1 VDLIQHLLPNQTG
14 LNLQS
19 WSLDSVE
26 QQITLNLSS
35 TQAVAHC
42 PLCHSPTCRVHSRYE
57 RTLKDLPVAQ
67 FRLKIILSVCKFFC
81 LNDTCPRQIFTERL
95 AAVVAP
101 WARRTVR
108 FTEHLKEIGL
118 ALGGAAA
125 ARLSLQMGYGYSR
138 NSILRLITSLSLPVL
153 NTPKI
158 LGVDDFA
165 LRKGQNYGTILVD
178 LEQNQPI
185 ALLPDRTAETLEA
198 WLKEHPGVEILSRDR
213 SKTYRSGMDRGAP
226 DAIQVADRFHLLKNL
241 EETLENFFKGQTQT
255 LQKVEREQLQAA
267 LTSVSPPLEL
277 PSELPLDPQSPK
289 ALNRTRRLEKY
300 EQTHALRQQGYRIHD
315 IAHHLG
321 IGVRTVYTYLAAPTF
336 PERQPPLRN
345 RSSGLEAYKP
355 YLQQQWRLGRQQTK
369 ELFHEI
375 QQQGYEGSYPTV
387 ARFTQQLRQ
396 LEPSK
401 PNPGSLNDLPDV
413 PGRGP
418 APELH
423 SGMTVQKAFEKPLS
437 ARRAAWLVLQHP
449 ETLTKDEKELL
460 QQLSEQSELATAIAL
475 TQEFIGL
482 VRQRLSEQLDSWLE
496 RSKDSAIKAFQ
507 SFAKGLKEDYDA
519 VKNGLTLE
527 VSNGPVEGQNNRLK
541 MLKRQMFGRAGLD
554 LLAKRLILTS

>member
-1 VDLIQHLLPNQTG
+1 MDLVQHLLPNQTD
-14 LNLQS
+14 LNLEG
-19 WSLDSVE
+19 WSLDIDA
-26 QQITLNLSS
+26 QQIILKLSS
-35 TQAVAHC
+35 TQAVAYC
-42 PLCHSPTCRVHSRYE
+42 PLCNSPTYRVHSHYE
-57 RTLKDLPVAQ
+57 RTLQDLPVAQ

-101 WARRTVR
+101 WARRTTR
-108 FTEHLKEIGL
+108 FTEFLKEIGL

-125 ARLSLQMGYGYSR
+125 ARLSLRMGYGYSR
-138 NSILRLITSLSLPVL
+138 NSILRVIASLSLPVL
-153 NTPKI
+153 STPKI

-165 LRKGQNYGTILVD
+165 LRKGQHYGTILVD

-213 SKTYRSGMDRGAP
+213 SKTYRSGMNRGAP
-226 DAIQVADRFHLLKNL
+226 EAIQVADRFHLLKNL
-241 EETLENFFKGQTQT
+241 EETLENVFKGQAQS
-255 LQKVEREQLQAA
+255 LQNVEREQLQAA
-267 LTSVSPPLEL
+267 LTAVSPPLEL
-277 PSELPLDPQSPK
+277 PLELPSDPQSPK

-321 IGVRTVYTYLAAPTF
+321 IGVRTVYTYLTAPTF
-336 PERQPPLRN
+336 PERQPTLRN

-355 YLQQQWRLGRQQTK
+355 YLQQQWRLGHQQTK

-396 LEPSK
+396 LEPSQ
-401 PNPGSLNDLPDV
+401 PHPQSLTDLPDV

-418 APELH
+418 APA
-423 SGMTVQKAFEKPLS
+423 VQKAFEKPLS
-437 ARRAAWLVLQHP
+437 ARRAAWLVLQHS
-449 ETLTKDEKELL
+449 ESLSTDEEKLL
-460 QQLSEQSELATAIAL
+460 NQLAKQPELATAITLA
-475 TQEFIGL
+475 QDFIGL
-482 VRQRLSEQLDSWLE
+482 VRQRLPEQLDSWLE
-496 RSKDSAIKAFQ
+496 RSKNSTIKAFQ

>member
-1 VDLIQHLLPNQTG
+1 MA
-14 LNLQS
+14 
-19 WSLDSVE
+19 E
-26 QQITLNLSS
+26 QQILLKLSS

-42 PLCHSPTCRVHSRYE
+42 PLCHSPTQRVHSRYE

-67 FRLKIILSVCKFFC
+67 FCLKIILSVCKFFC
-81 LNDTCPRQIFTERL
+81 RNDACPRQIFTERL

-101 WARRTVR
+101 WARRTAR

-118 ALGGAAA
+118 SLGGAAA
-125 ARLSLQMGYGYSR
+125 ARLSHQIGYGYSR
-138 NSILRLITSLSLPVL
+138 NSILRLIARLSLPVL
-153 NTPKI
+153 TTPKI

-165 LRKGQNYGTILVD
+165 LCKGHNYGTILVD
-178 LEQNQPI
+178 LQQNQPI
-185 ALLPDRTAETLEA
+185 ALLPDRTAQTLEA

-213 SKTYRSGMDRGAP
+213 SKTYRAGMDRGAP
-226 DAIQVADRFHLLKNL
+226 EAIQVADRFHLLKNL
-241 EETLENFFKGQTQT
+241 EETLENFFKGQAQT
-255 LQKVEREQLQAA
+255 LHKVDSEQLQAA
-267 LTSVSPPLEL
+267 LTSVSPPLAL
-277 PSELPLDPQSPK
+277 PSELPSDFQSPK
-289 ALNRTRRLEKY
+289 ALNRARRLEKY
-300 EQTHALRQQGYRIHD
+300 EQTHALRQQGYRIDD

-321 IGVRTVYTYLAAPTF
+321 IGVRTVYTYLSAPTF
-336 PERQPPLRN
+336 LERQPTMRN
-345 RSSGLEAYKP
+345 CGSGLDAYKP

-369 ELFHEI
+369 VLFQEI

-401 PNPGSLNDLPDV
+401 PNPESLNDLPDV

-418 APELH
+418 APA
-423 SGMTVQKAFEKPLS
+423 VQKACEKPLS

-449 ETLTKDEKELL
+449 ETLTTDEQKLL
-460 QQLSEQSELATAIAL
+460 NQLAQQSELATAITL
-475 TQEFIGL
+475 TQDFVGL
-482 VRQRLSEQLDSWLE
+482 VRQRLPEQLDSWLE
-496 RSKDSAIKAFQ
+496 QSKNSAIKVFQ

-519 VKNGLTLE
+519 VKNALTLE

>member
-1 VDLIQHLLPNQTG
+1 M
-14 LNLQS
+14 
-19 WSLDSVE
+19 
-26 QQITLNLSS
+26 
-35 TQAVAHC
+35 
-42 PLCHSPTCRVHSRYE
+42 
-57 RTLKDLPVAQ
+57 
-67 FRLKIILSVCKFFC
+67 
-81 LNDTCPRQIFTERL
+81 
-95 AAVVAP
+95 
-101 WARRTVR
+101 
-108 FTEHLKEIGL
+108 GL

-125 ARLSLQMGYGYSR
+125 VCLSYQLGYQYSR
-138 NSILRLITSLSLPVL
+138 NSFLRLIASLPL
-153 NTPKI
+153 PIFPTPKI

-165 LRKGQNYGTILVD
+165 FRKGHNYGTILVD
-178 LEQNQPI
+178 LERHQPI
-185 ALLPDRTAETLEA
+185 ALLPDRTAETLEG
-198 WLKEHPGVEILSRDR
+198 WLKDHPGVEILSRDR
-213 SKTYRSGMDRGAP
+213 SKPYRSGMDRGAP

-241 EETLENFFKGQTQT
+241 EETLETFFKGQTQT
-255 LQKVEREQLQAA
+255 LQNVEREQLQAA

-300 EQTHALRQQGYRIHD
+300 EQTHALRQQGYRIDD

-321 IGVRTVYTYLAAPTF
+321 IGVRTVYTYLSAPTF
-336 PERQPPLRN
+336 PERQPPIRHC
-345 RSSGLEAYKP
+345 SSGLEAYKP
-355 YLQQQWRLGRQQTK
+355 YLQQQWRLGCQQTK
-369 ELFHEI
+369 VLFQEI
-375 QQQGYEGSYPTV
+375 QRQGYKGSYPTV

-396 LEPSK
+396 LEPSR
-401 PNPGSLNDLPDV
+401 PNPRSLNDLPDV

-423 SGMTVQKAFEKPLS
+423 SRITVQKAFEKPLS
-437 ARRAAWLVLQHP
+437 AQRAAWLVLQHP
-449 ETLTKDEKELL
+449 ETLTTDEEKLL
-460 QQLSEQSELATAIAL
+460 NRLAQQSELATAITL

-482 VRQRLSEQLDSWLE
+482 VRQRLPEQLDSWLE

-541 MLKRQMFGRAGLD
+541 MLKRQMFGRASLD